1 MKFVYSNFLRCTIF
15 LYCFCDVQSTN
26 KLKSLN
32 YDQFSDSDVFLNSFQ
47 LITKYGYM
55 SKKYS
60 VVTEDG
66 YSVKLFRIPSSG
78 PPVLL
83 VHGIGDSSD
92 SWLVLGP
99 SDSIAYLL
107 SNLKYDVWL
116 YNARGNKYSKG
127 HKRNLSQ
134 KQYWNFSYEE
144 MGSQDLPTVVDFILA
159 ETFYSKLTYI
169 GFSQG
174 TTIFFV
180 MCSLKPDYNA
190 KIHNAFLLAPIATIN
205 NIKHPFIDLFTKNIN
220 AISKFLDDIGIYDIF
235 SDNQLINL
243 YHAHVCRDKA
253 SKKIL
258 CEIENLINFGLKNI
272 SNLNTNKLSAITSHI
287 PAGVSTKTFI
297 HYFQSYTT
305 GQFARFDYG
314 SERNQ
319 LVYASIEPPKFDL
332 SLVSAPVSLFV
343 SGADSFSTVHN
354 VDRIVRALPNVVKYV
369 LLNESLDFTHLEF
382 VYGARVRTLINYPI
396 INDLSSS

>member
-180 MCSLKPDYNA
+180 MCSLKPEYNA

-369 LLNESLDFTHLEF
+369 VLNESLDFTHLEF

>member
-369 LLNESLDFTHLEF
+369 VLNESLDFTHLEF

>member
-319 LVYASIEPPKFDL
+319 LVYASIEPSKFDL